1 MKLKYF
7 IFSLVIP
14 FFPTAFAF
22 AWSATGHG
30 IVGDIAYKHLS
41 PLAQS
46 RVAYYLKG
54 RSVHLACTWMD
65 SVKSIRAY
73 SYLTQRHYLNL
84 DKGVTYDTTSTN
96 DVVFELKRVIEQL
109 SNRGNLS
116 DSLIT
121 QYVLEVFHLVGDIH
135 QPLHCGYG
143 SDNGG
148 NSVNLTFLGQSTE
161 LHAVWDNSIIQSAKV
176 SVASVIA
183 AYPYTPEEIQQI
195 QQINV
200 LEWMNESV
208 QLVDTCYYPEKNNV
222 LDSDYVKT
230 RLPVVQQRLYQ
241 AGLRLAAVLEML
253 FGDSSTLPVNLLS
266 FDVQS
271 SNQTNTLFWETSN
284 SNMVVRFIV
293 EASKDGINFNT
304 AGTVESNGLKEANSY
319 HFEDAQTNSNVYYRL
334 KMELNDGSTQYSS
347 VVKASWGSAEKF
359 VINISPNPAKSFLNV
374 QFDERI
380 SNTVT
385 IKLLG
390 LDGKVFR
397 VQQYPLTTG
406 NVTVNFDLTG
416 LAKGVY
422 ILYVEGLGMKKV
434 VVE

>member
-135 QPLHCGYG
+135 QPLHGVTRVSAAHPDG
-143 SDNGG
+143 DRGG
-148 NSVNLTFLGQSTE
+148 NLVLLNHNRLANN
-161 LHAVWDNSIIQSAKV
+161 LHAYWDKGGGLF
-176 SVASVIA
+176 ASQDYKRANEVKKIA
-183 AYPYTPEEIQQI
+183 RR
-195 QQINV
+195 
-200 LEWMNESV
+200 LERQWVCYNITEFDPMLWANESHTLAV
-208 QLVDTCYYPEKNNV
+208 NTAYVLPADNNP
-222 LDSDYVKT
+222 DKQY
-230 RLPVVQQRLYQ
+230 QQTAKDISAQRVAL
-241 AGLRLAAVLEML
+241 AGCRLA
-253 FGDSSTLPVNLLS
+253 NLL
-266 FDVQS
+266 
-271 SNQTNTLFWETSN
+271 N
-284 SNMVVRFIV
+284 SLCEER
-293 EASKDGINFNT
+293 SD
-304 AGTVESNGLKEANSY
+304 
-319 HFEDAQTNSNVYYRL
+319 
-334 KMELNDGSTQYSS
+334 
-347 VVKASWGSAEKF
+347 KA
-359 VINISPNPAKSFLNV
+359 I
-374 QFDERI
+374 Q
-380 SNTVT
+380 
-385 IKLLG
+385 
-390 LDGKVFR
+390 
-397 VQQYPLTTG
+397 
-406 NVTVNFDLTG
+406 
-416 LAKGVY
+416 
-422 ILYVEGLGMKKV
+422 
-434 VVE
+434 